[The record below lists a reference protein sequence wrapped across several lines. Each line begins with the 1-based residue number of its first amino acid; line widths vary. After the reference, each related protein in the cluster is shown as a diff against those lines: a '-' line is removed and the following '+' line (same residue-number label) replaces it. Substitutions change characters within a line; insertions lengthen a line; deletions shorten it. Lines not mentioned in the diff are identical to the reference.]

1 MVSPQARTL
10 GLSERF
16 GNAMPSAEALMHKLV
31 LFDIDG
37 TLLVSGGAG
46 LRAMD
51 RTFQEVF
58 EITGGFDGIPMPGR
72 TDAAIL
78 DEAMRRHGLD
88 TDPTVVEEF
97 NQRYN
102 DRLVEEIQYPGLGK
116 GVMPGARELLDLLT
130 ARHDVVVGLLTGNL
144 ASAARIK
151 LDHFGLGGYFSYG
164 AYGSD
169 APERNNL
176 LPIAV
181 SRARA
186 QGAVMR
192 SVRDVLVVGDTPL
205 DVACAAAAGAKMA
218 AVATGQFD
226 ETALKASGAEV
237 VLSDLRDTTPFLGLL
252 DGR

>member
-1 MVSPQARTL
+1 
-10 GLSERF
+10 
-16 GNAMPSAEALMHKLV
+16 MHKLV

-37 TLLVSGGAG
+37 TLLLSGGAG

-58 EITGGFDGIPMPGR
+58 QVTGGFEGIPMPGR
-72 TDAAIL
+72 TDAVIL
-78 DEAMRRHGLD
+78 DEAMRRNGLD
-88 TDPTVVEEF
+88 TDPTVVETF
-97 NQRYN
+97 N
-102 DRLVEEIQYPGLGK
+102 DRYCDRLAEEIHRSGPGK
-116 GVMPGARELLDLLT
+116 RVMPGARELLDLLT
-130 ARHDVVVGLLTGNL
+130 SRRDVVVGLLTGNL
-144 ASAARIK
+144 EPAARIK
-151 LDHFGLGGYFSYG
+151 LEHFGLGGYFSCG

-169 APERNNL
+169 APERNDL

-181 SRARA
+181 SRAQA
-186 QGAVMR
+186 QGASIR

-226 ETALKASGAEV
+226 ETALTASGADV
-237 VLSDLRDTTPFLGLL
+237 VLTDLTKTTTFLRLL